1 MTTPAPE
8 NPHPFSVSI
17 HQSLHL
23 LDWKLE
29 LKTSQLLLIYCLCG
43 HLPMRDILSP
53 LMSCRSSHKSLAREQ
68 CVLQCSTW
76 IPSPSSQV
84 PIDWLANSQSWHSV
98 TVPGCLA
105 GWKTSR
111 FKQQGGLSN
120 ICLIPGR
127 KSLVK
132 EKYLLTNVC
141 VWLKKREQILNLWI
155 W

>member
-1 MTTPAPE
+1 MTLSPE
-8 NPHPFSVSI
+8 TLHPFSVSI
-17 HQSLHL
+17 HQSLRL
-23 LDWKLE
+23 LHWKLE
-29 LKTSQLLLIYCLCG
+29 LRTSQRLLRYCLCG
-43 HLPMRDILSP
+43 HLLMRDILSP
-53 LMSCRSSHKSLAREQ
+53 LTSCCSSHKNLTREQ
-68 CVLQCSTW
+68 CVLWCLTW

-84 PIDWLANSQSWHSV
+84 PIDGLANSQLWHSV
-98 TVPGCLA
+98 TDPGCLA

-120 ICLIPGR
+120 ICLIPGK

-141 VWLKKREQILNLWI
+141 IWLKIREHILNLWI